1 MHLSVVLACAF
12 VLVFG
17 AAPLYGAS
25 DSSTLLPRPTPVSG
39 IGNATAALAAAGLLG
54 VPLRVDY
61 RDRDDAFDLKLLS
74 VATGMCS
81 LSGGCNPCTY
91 RDSNP
96 CQVADRY
103 GADPS
108 LCHLPSFLGG
118 NVTSDTLCG
127 IGATVDVTF
136 TGGGSKP
143 IATLTAFRKRGGSL
157 LLTVTAR
164 CGWVLLPFVSTT
176 LNQTGNS
183 TPARVI
189 MEGNASYLGS
199 SSYYSRQAL
208 GANGEVERYTCFT
221 TVLKLRGLSS
231 SCQAL
236 NLDLNLKLRMQRL
249 NIVDRNATIS
259 NPECQVGGAEV
270 EATALLKMRVPQA
283 YSNSGSIKAAAM
295 SEEEA
300 AAAKQK
306 IFTNG
311 VVATTSYFASVD
323 PRDPQATSWLQSLAS
338 QFPIVSAV
346 PSSETLSFLIGSVR
360 KDSRSS
366 QVPASDQAPLLPEAL
381 SLETCS
387 RQSITAVTE
396 AVVSALAPKGITEK
410 DVSDVV
416 CLQSPYTEVAAT
428 EVPPCAGY
436 TSVLYNVTLNITLGP
451 ERVSGTTSSLLKGL
465 NAVSQSSSSSGTVTP
480 ASPLQLADA
489 LVGAQLAAPWVCLST
504 EGQMRM
510 ISRFQ
515 LDVQLPKGPGVV
527 EKTTTDSGYTGPA
540 ATTTTNPG
548 PAANPDTAVA
558 RSGNNSSPATPD
570 GGSKNTFGTV
580 AVVAVAVAVALVVLV
595 ALVAFFAIRSVRRS
609 KAAAQAA
616 ASAAAAATATAATLA
631 AARGRYTYGTGALSP
646 PPAGK
651 LAPSTSSLSHMKK
664 LYGEPSGLYA
674 ETSYASTYDGLGKAA
689 SPKADGAA
697 AGIGGGAAAAVAT
710 EEGVMPW
717 AENPSSLSPA
727 TSAAALEP
735 FAAAVEAAAMATA
748 VPAPPVAPTG
758 ERYTIFSGIGGMAP
772 SECSEEEGDDAQL
785 ASNRVPMSPIS
796 LAVPPSAAGRVGPVT
811 PPAAAIADGSQ
822 SFNARSP
829 TSPPSGQPTP
839 LRRNRTLKF
848 PAAISAGSNKSN
860 SPLAG
865 SKNEHNVGMKLGRPE
880 ASGTEI
886 GGSVAVGSTVWS
898 NPMYNAPLL
907 SCSSGDATPPA
918 SEN

>member
-1 MHLSVVLACAF
+1 MHLSAVLACGL

-25 DSSTLLPRPTPVSG
+25 DSSPLLPKPSPVSE
-39 IGNATAALAAAGLLG
+39 IGDATAALAAAGLLG

-61 RDRDDAFDLKLLS
+61 RDRYDAFDLNLLS

-81 LSGGCNPCTY
+81 SSGECNACEY

-118 NVTSDTLCG
+118 NDTSDTLCG
-127 IGATVDVTF
+127 IGATVDVTL
-136 TGGGSKP
+136 TAGGSEP
-143 IATLTAFRKRGGSL
+143 VATLFAFRKRGGAL
-157 LLTVTAR
+157 MLTITAR
-164 CGWVLLPFVSTT
+164 CGWVLVPYQNGDST
-176 LNQTGNS
+176 S
-183 TPARVI
+183 ARVI
-189 MEGNASYLGS
+189 MAGNASYLGS
-199 SSYYSRQAL
+199 TSYYWGPAL
-208 GANGEVERYTCFT
+208 GVSGEVERYSCFT

-231 SCQAL
+231 KCQAV
-236 NLDLNLKLRMQRL
+236 NLDLDLKLRMQRL
-249 NIVDRNATIS
+249 KIVERNES
-259 NPECQVGGAEV
+259 SDPECQVGGSEV

-283 YSNSGSIKAAAM
+283 YSKSGSIKAAAL

-306 IFTNG
+306 LYTDG
-311 VVATTSYFASVD
+311 VAATTSYFASVD

-360 KDSRSS
+360 KENRTS
-366 QVPASDQAPLLPEAL
+366 QVPATDQAPLLPEAL

-387 RQSITAVTE
+387 RQSIAAVTE
-396 AVVSALAPKGITEK
+396 AVVSALASKGIMEK

-428 EVPPCAGY
+428 EVPPCARY
-436 TSVLYNVTLNITLGP
+436 TSVLYNVTLNVTLGAD
-451 ERVSGTTSSLLKGL
+451 RSSSTTSSLLKGL
-465 NAVSQSSSSSGTVTP
+465 TAVSKSSSSGSDTP
-480 ASPLQLADA
+480 ANPLELADA

-510 ISRFQ
+510 ISRVQ
-515 LDVQLPKGPGVV
+515 LDVQLPKGPGVL
-527 EKTTTDSGYTGPA
+527 KTATGDPAPAA
-540 ATTTTNPG
+540 ATTTSPG
-548 PAANPDTAVA
+548 PAASPGTAN
-558 RSGNNSSPATPD
+558 SGNNGSPATST
-570 GGSKNTFGTV
+570 GGGKNTFGTV
-580 AVVAVAVAVALVVLV
+580 AVVAVAVAIALVVLV
-595 ALVAFFAIRSVRRS
+595 ALVAIFANRSVRRS

-616 ASAAAAATATAATLA
+616 ASAAAAATATAATFA

-651 LAPSTSSLSHMKK
+651 LAPSPSSPSQMKN

-674 ETSYASTYDGLGKAA
+674 ETSYASTYDGMAKAS
-689 SPKADGAA
+689 SPKGDGAA
-697 AGIGGGAAAAVAT
+697 AGISGSAVAKAAT
-710 EEGVMPW
+710 EEGVLPW
-717 AENPSSLSPA
+717 AENANSLSPA

-735 FAAAVEAAAMATA
+735 FAAAVEAAAMATT
-748 VPAPPVAPTG
+748 VPAPPVAPNG

-772 SECSEEEGDDAQL
+772 SECSEEEREEGEEL
-785 ASNRVPMSPIS
+785 VSTRVPMSPIS
-796 LAVPPSAAGRVGPVT
+796 RAVPPTAAGRVAPVT
-811 PPAAAIADGSQ
+811 PPAAAIVGGSQ

-848 PAAISAGSNKSN
+848 PAVISAGSNSSN
-860 SPLAG
+860 SRLVE
-865 SKNEHNVGMKLGRPE
+865 SKSGQNLGMKLGRPE
-880 ASGTEI
+880 ASGSEI
-886 GGSVAVGSTVWS
+886 SGGAAPGTTVWS
-898 NPMYNAPLL
+898 NALYNAPVQ

-918 SEN
+918 SAN